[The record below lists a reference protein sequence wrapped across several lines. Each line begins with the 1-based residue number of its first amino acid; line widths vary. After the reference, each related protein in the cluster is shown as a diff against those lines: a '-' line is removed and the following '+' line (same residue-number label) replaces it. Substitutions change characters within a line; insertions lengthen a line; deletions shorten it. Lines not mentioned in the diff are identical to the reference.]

1 MTLTLGDEFEL
12 IYPSRFTGNNRRK
25 RGGRCFFYP
34 NKESKD
40 CCCGGGGFALAAII
54 PIVGAATGADF
65 GFSPVS
71 PPRSAKGSFLW
82 NMLKKRFGS
91 MLNNQFFF
99 LFHDFAS
106 KKHKIQTRNQADK
119 RLTIH
124 VMGRELSL
132 V

>member
-1 MTLTLGDEFEL
+1 M
-12 IYPSRFTGNNRRK
+12 
-25 RGGRCFFYP
+25 FFYP

-82 NMLKKRFGS
+82 NMLKKT
-91 MLNNQFFF
+91 LWQHVKQFNSSFYF
-99 LFHDFAS
+99 MILHRKSTKS
-106 KKHKIQTRNQADK
+106 KRETK
-119 RLTIH
+119 LTND
-124 VMGRELSL
+124 LQYS
-132 V
+132 